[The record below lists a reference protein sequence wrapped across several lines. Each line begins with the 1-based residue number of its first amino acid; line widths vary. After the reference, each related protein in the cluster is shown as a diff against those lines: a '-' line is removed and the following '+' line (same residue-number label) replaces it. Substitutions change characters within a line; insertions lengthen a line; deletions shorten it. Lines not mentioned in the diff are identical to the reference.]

1 VALLGVCLWYFQV
14 SGADIA
20 IQDHLFDFEKGRWLV
35 DKEAWWPTFWFH
47 KLPKWLIIAFGV
59 FLLLRVYVAP
69 RWKKWAWFR
78 PAPLAPVW
86 VVVLCLAITPIV
98 VAILKANTHVFCP
111 WDVDRYGGKEIYL
124 KTWTGYDDTNRPV
137 KCGNCW
143 PAGHASGGY
152 ALVAVASL
160 AFTRRGQV
168 LGTLAGLTVGSIMG
182 VYQMVKGA
190 HYLSDT
196 LVTMLLAWIIH
207 LLLRKLLRL
216 HDSSKK
222 DAAPAV

>member
-1 VALLGVCLWYFQV
+1 
-14 SGADIA
+14 
-20 IQDHLFDFEKGRWLV
+20 
-35 DKEAWWPTFWFH
+35 
-47 KLPKWLIIAFGV
+47 
-59 FLLLRVYVAP
+59 
-69 RWKKWAWFR
+69 
-78 PAPLAPVW
+78 
-86 VVVLCLAITPIV
+86 
-98 VAILKANTHVFCP
+98 
-111 WDVDRYGGKEIYL
+111 VDRYGGKEIYL

-143 PAGHASGGY
+143 PAGHASGGF

-160 AFTRRGQV
+160 ALTRRGQV

-196 LVTMLLAWIIH
+196 LVTLLLAWIIH

-222 DAAPAV
+222 YAAPAV